1 MSSLLKTIINLPNE
15 RWFILG
21 FWYSVL
27 SSFGT
32 LHGILFGSYHLDMFI
47 SVWQLSSLQI
57 ASVHLIYMI
66 WNVTNDLISGYISD
80 WYQYKYPNKTRLDL
94 VKPINCLWC
103 FVTLLPFY
111 SFSDYLPK
119 TVHYFITISLYDGF
133 FSFICITTGAI
144 WTDDLTSNQNERVKL
159 QLIQKPLNAVMVSIL
174 SFISYYFWDKRNLY
188 KFRVLL
194 WIVIIFSILSTQVAC
209 YKLNGYL
216 AQNKKTKTLTNTSEH
231 EQVQKSLTESTKEGL
246 FSLRLFIKQV
256 SKQYNLWMFIG
267 ASVINETQ
275 SVFLGQF
282 TSIFTDVLL
291 SEWSSSQR
299 ASYLSTMSFINTWIG
314 IGSLYLIQQ
323 KYIDLYF
330 LCKYSIMIKVFI
342 GCVGLFMYLGGTQS
356 IYTSAWFCGAYLS
369 VNKLCNSVFVS
380 FFMITVAN
388 LCDEQKA
395 FRIKNNLG
403 TLSSM
408 VSMYWGLHAL
418 CAKPFNSLGPVTG
431 TYVLEKYGYNQNV
444 DGDDGEMKSFQD
456 YGTFEQLN
464 IKNGCFQLMLW
475 FLLLLSMLQF
485 LFWRKY
491 TLYGKKL
498 FEIQRTLQHEED
510 VDIDTVH
517 KQ

>member
-1 MSSLLKTIINLPNE
+1 MNE

-27 SSFGT
+27 SSCGT
-32 LHGILFGSYHLDMFI
+32 LHGLLFGMYHLDMFV
-47 SVWQLSSLQI
+47 SVHQLSSIEI

-66 WNVTNDLISGYISD
+66 WNVLNDLISGYISD
-80 WYQYKYPNKTRLDL
+80 WYQYKYPNKTRLTL
-94 VKPINCLWC
+94 IKPMTILWC

-111 SFSDYLPK
+111 SFKHILPK

-159 QLIQKPLNAVMVSIL
+159 QLIQKPLNALICSIL
-174 SFISYYFWDKRNLY
+174 SYISYYFWDKRNLN
-188 KFRVLL
+188 KFRILL
-194 WIVIIFSILSTQVAC
+194 WITIIISVISTQISC
-209 YKLNGYL
+209 YKLNQYL
-216 AQNKKTKTLTNTSEH
+216 STNKNNSNNNKNNKDNDVEEQLLNKKKNI
-231 EQVQKSLTESTKEGL
+231 SLTQSTKEGL
-246 FSLRLFIKQV
+246 FSLSIFIKQV
-256 SKQYNLWMFIG
+256 SSQYNLWMFIG

-275 SVFLGQF
+275 MVFLGQF

-291 SEWSSSQR
+291 SKWSSSER
-299 ASYLSTMSFINTWIG
+299 ASYLSIMSFINTWIG
-314 IGSLYLIQQ
+314 ILSLYLIQQ
-323 KYIDLYF
+323 KYMDLYY
-330 LCKYSIMIKVFI
+330 LCKYSILLKII
-342 GCVGLFMYLGGTQS
+342 VGLMGLFGYLTNQDIIIQS
-356 IYTSAWFCGAYLS
+356 AIFCAFYVS
-369 VNKLCNSVFVS
+369 MNKICNGIFVS

-395 FRIKNNLG
+395 FRIKNNLS

-431 TYVLEKYGYNQNV
+431 TYVLEKYGYNQV
-444 DGDDGEMKSFQD
+444 DNGENKSFD
-456 YGTFEQLN
+456 EYDKMDQLN

-491 TLYGKKL
+491 CLFGKKL
-498 FEIQRTLQHEED
+498 FEIQRILQHKKDGDNVLE
-510 VDIDTVH
+510 TYCS
-517 KQ
+517 K